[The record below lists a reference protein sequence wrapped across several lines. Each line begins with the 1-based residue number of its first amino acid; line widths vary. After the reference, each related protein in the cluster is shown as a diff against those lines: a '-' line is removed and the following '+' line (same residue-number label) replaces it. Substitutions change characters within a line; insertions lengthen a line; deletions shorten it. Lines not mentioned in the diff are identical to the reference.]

1 MSGSSRGGAGAQD
14 SLLRLLAAADDS
26 ARTTESATEAGT
38 PTTAG
43 NYNRQACQANKPPK
57 PGFSGNSGGVEKNNI
72 KMYSVQSL
80 AG

>member
-43 NYNRQACQANKPPK
+43 NYNRQAWQENKPWGL
-57 PGFSGNSGGVEKNNI
+57 GFSGNSTGGVEKNNI
-72 KMYSVQSL
+72 KM
-80 AG
+80 